1 MRSTKPAKTSRSDL
15 LLGQWSRGMGEL
27 IEARGR
33 SGFDQVLWQ
42 SVRRLVDFDFVMTFA
57 YRDHERP
64 WPLADTLDAPRRQT
78 GTGTAPF
85 ARGFERF
92 GKPLSAR
99 ERQIVTLV
107 LQGHSTESV
116 ARHLDISPG
125 TVKIHRKNIY
135 RKLAI
140 STQAELFAAFLGAI
154 A

>member
-1 MRSTKPAKTSRSDL
+1 VGPS
-15 LLGQWSRGMGEL
+15 
-27 IEARGR
+27 
-33 SGFDQVLWQ
+33 F
-42 SVRRLVDFDFVMTFA
+42 
-57 YRDHERP
+57 
-64 WPLADTLDAPRRQT
+64 APRNGPSPRNAAVPRS
-78 GTGTAPF
+78 APF
-85 ARGFERF
+85 ARAFERF

-107 LQGHSTESV
+107 LQGHSTESI